1 METQIN
7 ELYPIM
13 PEWEPSAPPLDGGQ
27 SYRLQKI
34 NEIQRVLEDE
44 REKRHNLS
52 KKYHKAVKVVGNID
66 SALVTISMGLSVAGV
81 GILST
86 VIAVPA
92 VIVMETTAL
101 GAGFLGIIG
110 SQFNKMLMRKAEKHE
125 KIKVI
130 AETKLDTINGL
141 ISKALTDN
149 KISDEEYTLI
159 LSEVIKYRKM
169 KEDVRSK
176 TRKSID
182 EEMRTSLINQGREEA
197 RNSFRKMFHK
207 NNDEN
212 SDQNSDE
219 NSDQNV
225 LKLKYLLEK
234 RCRF

>member
-1 METQIN
+1 MEKQIN
-7 ELYPIM
+7 ELYPIL

-81 GILST
+81 GILTT

-159 LSEVIKYRKM
+159 LSEVIKYRTM

-197 RNSFRKMFHK
+197 RNYFRKMFHK
-207 NNDEN
+207 NNDEK
-212 SDQNSDE
+212 Q
-219 NSDQNV
+219 
-225 LKLKYLLEK
+225 
-234 RCRF
+234 R

>member
-1 METQIN
+1 MEKQIN

-52 KKYHKAVKVVGNID
+52 KTYHKAVKVVGNID
-66 SALVTISMGLSVAGV
+66 SALVTISMDLSVAGV

-141 ISKALTDN
+141 ISKALSDN

-197 RNSFRKMFHK
+197 RNSFRNMFHK
-207 NNDEN
+207 NNDEK
-212 SDQNSDE
+212 Q
-219 NSDQNV
+219 
-225 LKLKYLLEK
+225 
-234 RCRF
+234 R

>member
-1 METQIN
+1 METQKN
-7 ELYPIM
+7 EMYPIL
-13 PEWEPSAPPLDGGQ
+13 PESASPSAPPLDGGQ
-27 SYRLQKI
+27 SYRLQTI

-44 REKRHNLS
+44 QEKRHNLS

-66 SALVTISMGLSVAGV
+66 STIVTISMGLSVAGV

-110 SQFNKMLMRKAEKHE
+110 GQFNKMLMRKAEKHE

-169 KEDVRSK
+169 KEEVRSK

-182 EEMRTSLINQGREEA
+182 EEMRMSLINQGREEA
-197 RNSFRKMFHK
+197 RHYFRKVF
-207 NNDEN
+207 NNN
-212 SDQNSDE
+212 GKQ
-219 NSDQNV
+219 
-225 LKLKYLLEK
+225 
-234 RCRF
+234 R

>member
-110 SQFNKMLMRKAEKHE
+110 GQFNKMLMRKAEKHE

-212 SDQNSDE
+212 RDE
-219 NSDQNV
+219 NSDRNV
-225 LKLKYLLEK
+225 LKFKYLLVK

>member
-7 ELYPIM
+7 ELYPIL

-110 SQFNKMLMRKAEKHE
+110 SQFNKMLMRKVEKHE

-207 NNDEN
+207 NNDEK
-212 SDQNSDE
+212 Q
-219 NSDQNV
+219 
-225 LKLKYLLEK
+225 
-234 RCRF
+234 R

>member
-212 SDQNSDE
+212 RDE

-225 LKLKYLLEK
+225 LK
-234 RCRF
+234 